1 LVSFVAIFISCLAVS
16 SPKQASN
23 YVWTYFLNAETGWPD
38 GVVFL
43 TGLVN
48 PNYMFAGID
57 GAIHLAED
65 CINAKTAVPHA
76 LFATLMIGFFTS
88 FVFAIAMLYSI
99 ADYDAVLTTITG
111 VPIFEIWRQATK
123 SDGAATFFLILLISI
138 ALFALNGCMESASR
152 LTWSFARDD
161 ALVGSNIIGKIHRK
175 LRVPVYALL
184 FNAFIVFVIGC
195 VYLGSTTAF
204 NALIG
209 VGLVLQQLCFAIPV
223 ALLMFRGRPKEHR
236 LASNQGR
243 TGYLATFDLG
253 MFGWVANGITVVW
266 SILCLVVYD
275 LPLTKKP
282 TGLSMNYTCAVLAGM
297 AIFAAA
303 NWFGYARKHY
313 KGPAID
319 VAHFVD
325 IVKE

>member
-1 LVSFVAIFISCLAVS
+1 VVIFITCLAIS
-16 SPKQASN
+16 SPKQPSD
-23 YVWTYFLNAETGWPD
+23 YVWTYFLNSETGWPD

-65 CINAKTAVPHA
+65 CINATTAVPHA
-76 LFATLMIGFFTS
+76 LFATLIIGFVTS
-88 FVFAIAMLYSI
+88 FSFGIAMLYGIS
-99 ADYDAVLTTITG
+99 DFDAVISTVTG
-111 VPIFEIWRQATK
+111 VPVFEIWRQATK
-123 SDGAATFFLILLISI
+123 STGAATFFLIMLMSI
-138 ALFALNGCMESASR
+138 AFFSLNGCMESASR

-161 ALVGSNIIGKIHRK
+161 ALVFSKYIGRIHHK
-175 LRVPVYALL
+175 LHVPVFALL
-184 FNAFIVFVIGC
+184 FNAFIVFIIGC

-209 VGLVLQQLCFAIPV
+209 TGLVLQQLCFAIPI

-236 LASNQGR
+236 LSNNQGR

-253 MFGWVANGITVVW
+253 VFGWVVNGIAVVW
-266 SILCLVVYD
+266 SVLCLVIYD
-275 LPLTKKP
+275 LPLTKNP

-303 NWFGYARKHY
+303 NWFGYARRYY

-319 VAHFVD
+319 VARFAD